1 MNIIH
6 KKREDII
13 KSNNIAQKQF
23 NDLLETLDTSKIS
36 ELNVS
41 IILNGDLDL
50 SVLQND
56 FKSLRTINFSKG
68 NITSIRNIPKIIN
81 NLIISNNLLV
91 EFENA
96 PSDLFHLDIK
106 NNYLEHLDISQAPD
120 LETLDCQD
128 NKLEEIKFPKKISIT
143 KLNIKNNDFKHLDL
157 IEFPELLYLNISNNL
172 TIVIESGELAD
183 NLREFENDNTPLSGL
198 SLNTIT
204 KPDERVQQLDKQ
216 VDFITALNDYFKL
229 KSQYEKNI
237 KKEKDAYIK
246 KGETIKEKKELLK
259 KWKPSCIKCKK
270 ACGTIFAN
278 KDYRYIA
285 ICGSQSNPCSLNIKL
300 YRGEHFKFETMLYN
314 LKENLDDH
322 KENIIKQ
329 KLDTLLNYISE
340 QTSSK
345 LFKEKMEEYNDD
357 NLLYASTLKAYND
370 IFNNEENKQEIIKKL
385 SKIEKIKTDMK
396 VLLDEYKKTYNKQ
409 HITTVVNIYIND
421 LLVEIEH
428 LQRLKYDICE
438 VDGNILY
445 QNEIEI
451 TKKEGLY
458 SEPPSVEKFI
468 A

>member
-1 MNIIH
+1 M
-6 KKREDII
+6 
-13 KSNNIAQKQF
+13 
-23 NDLLETLDTSKIS
+23 
-36 ELNVS
+36 
-41 IILNGDLDL
+41 
-50 SVLQND
+50 
-56 FKSLRTINFSKG
+56 
-68 NITSIRNIPKIIN
+68 
-81 NLIISNNLLV
+81 
-91 EFENA
+91 
-96 PSDLFHLDIK
+96 
-106 NNYLEHLDISQAPD
+106 EHLDISQAPD

>member
-157 IEFPELLYLNISNNL
+157 IEFPE
-172 TIVIESGELAD
+172 
-183 NLREFENDNTPLSGL
+183 
-198 SLNTIT
+198 
-204 KPDERVQQLDKQ
+204 
-216 VDFITALNDYFKL
+216 
-229 KSQYEKNI
+229 
-237 KKEKDAYIK
+237 
-246 KGETIKEKKELLK
+246 
-259 KWKPSCIKCKK
+259 
-270 ACGTIFAN
+270 
-278 KDYRYIA
+278 
-285 ICGSQSNPCSLNIKL
+285 
-300 YRGEHFKFETMLYN
+300 
-314 LKENLDDH
+314 
-322 KENIIKQ
+322 
-329 KLDTLLNYISE
+329 
-340 QTSSK
+340 
-345 LFKEKMEEYNDD
+345 
-357 NLLYASTLKAYND
+357 
-370 IFNNEENKQEIIKKL
+370 
-385 SKIEKIKTDMK
+385 
-396 VLLDEYKKTYNKQ
+396 
-409 HITTVVNIYIND
+409 
-421 LLVEIEH
+421 
-428 LQRLKYDICE
+428 
-438 VDGNILY
+438 
-445 QNEIEI
+445 
-451 TKKEGLY
+451 
-458 SEPPSVEKFI
+458 
-468 A
+468 

>member
-428 LQRLKYDICE
+428 LQRLKYDKCE

>member
-385 SKIEKIKTDMK
+385 SKIEKIKTDVK

>member
-23 NDLLETLDTSKIS
+23 NDLLETLDASKVS

-41 IILNGDLDL
+41 IVLNGDLDL

-56 FKSLRTINFSKG
+56 FKNLRTIKFSKG
-68 NITSIRNIPKIIN
+68 NITSIRNIPKTIN
-81 NLIISNNLLV
+81 NLFISHNLLT

-120 LETLDCQD
+120 LETLDCQE
-128 NKLEEIKFPKKISIT
+128 NKLEEIKFPKKISLVN
-143 KLNIKNNDFKHLDL
+143 LNIKNNDFKHLDL
-157 IEFPELLYLNISNNL
+157 IDFPELLYLNISNNL
-172 TIVIESGELAD
+172 TIVIESNELAD
-183 NLREFENDNTPLSGL
+183 NLREFESENTPLAGL

-216 VDFITALNDYFKL
+216 VDYITALNDYFKL
-229 KSQYEKNI
+229 KSQYEKNM
-237 KKEKDAYIK
+237 KKEKEAYIK
-246 KGETIKEKKELLK
+246 KATSIKEKKELLK
-259 KWKPSCIKCKK
+259 NWKPSCIKCKK

-285 ICGSQSNPCSLNIKL
+285 ICGSQNNPCSLNIKL
-300 YRGEHFKFETMLYN
+300 YRGEHFNFETMLYN
-314 LKENLDDH
+314 LKDNLDEH
-322 KENIIKQ
+322 KEHIIKQ

-340 QTSSK
+340 QKSSK

-357 NLLYASTLKAYND
+357 NLLYASTLKEYND
-370 IFNNEENKQEIIKKL
+370 IFNNEEHKQEIIKKL
-385 SKIEKIKTDMK
+385 VKIEKIKTDMK
-396 VLLDEYKKTYNKQ
+396 VLLDEYKKTHNKE
-409 HITTVVNIYIND
+409 HITTAVNIYIND
-421 LLVEIEH
+421 LSVEIEH

-438 VDGNILY
+438 VEDNILY
-445 QNEIEI
+445 QYEIAM
-451 TKKEGLY
+451 TKKKGLY
-458 SEPPSVEKFI
+458 SEQPSVEKFI

>member
-198 SLNTIT
+198 SLNAIT